1 MGGPLSLSA
10 AAIMAVFKPTPR
22 VLKSTGASPYFF
34 YIIYFQ
40 LLPELIFLFLF

>member
-1 MGGPLSLSA
+1 MALLREDRCPLS

-34 YIIYFQ
+34 YIIYF
-40 LLPELIFLFLF
+40 